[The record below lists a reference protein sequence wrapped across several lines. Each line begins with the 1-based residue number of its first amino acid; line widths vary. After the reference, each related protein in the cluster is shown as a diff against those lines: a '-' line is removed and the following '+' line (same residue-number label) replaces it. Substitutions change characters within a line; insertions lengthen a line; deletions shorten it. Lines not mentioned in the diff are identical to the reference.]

1 MPRNVGI
8 NTIWASLQNAISTR
22 NVSRLAIYISWG
34 HRQQITFCERKL
46 TQLKI
51 FDFFVNGIQKLA
63 IFCRENDFFFF

>member
-34 HRQQITFCERKL
+34 HRQQNNYCERKL

-63 IFCRENDFFFF
+63 IFGRENDFF

>member
-1 MPRNVGI
+1 MGI
-8 NTIWASLQNAISTR
+8 KNIWASLQNTISIR